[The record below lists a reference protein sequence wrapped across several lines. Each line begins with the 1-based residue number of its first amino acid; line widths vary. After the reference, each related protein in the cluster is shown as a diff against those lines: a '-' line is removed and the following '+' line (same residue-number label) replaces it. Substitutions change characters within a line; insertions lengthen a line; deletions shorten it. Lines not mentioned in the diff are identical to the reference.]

1 MSDTR
6 PLTLIRGGQTADR
19 NDAPTDFAS
28 LVQHAQAEE
37 KAGRRA
43 AARIAYERSL
53 YAISTEE
60 DARQVSSI
68 VRWIARTFYTDG
80 DADAA
85 LDCLEAALAIA
96 EVWGDDAA
104 AGHALNVQAVVSWQR
119 GDMDDAERLYLMAR
133 SRAIRAGDAKLA
145 AMTAQNLGVLANIR
159 GDFAVAEHQYRA
171 SLADYRSLGLTADI
185 CVALNNL
192 GILYIA
198 MERWPEAEAALME
211 GAQICERTGDSVA
224 RTQLDINLAELW
236 VAREEYVRAHGAVR
250 KALAA
255 AVQNG
260 DGSAIGKATK
270 LLGVIASETGTYD
283 EAERHFL
290 RADEVATAR
299 GEVLLQ
305 AEIARDRATLARR
318 MGRNRDVLQQLN
330 RAHRL
335 FTQLRAQPELRDIGS
350 RVGQLE
356 QEFVHVA
363 RRWGESIE
371 AKDRYT
377 QGHCQRVAE
386 LACAIA
392 TEGGF
397 DETSLF
403 WFRIGALLHDVG
415 KLVIPPEVLNK
426 PGKLDDEEW
435 ALMKSHTTAGAEMI
449 ADIDF
454 PWDVRPMV
462 ESHHERWDG
471 KGYPHGLAGEDI
483 PLIARILTIA
493 DVYDALTSVRSYKRA
508 WTHQETMDIL
518 RKDVGTVFDPA
529 VFAWFE
535 SVATD
540 WPSRLAHLAGESR
553 TTVPA
558 DEVSARDAAS
568 GELDDLTGVPMR
580 RAFRETSE
588 RVLEARRTTGRPVSM
603 LVIDIDHFKVVNDTF
618 GHLAGDEV
626 LKRVTA
632 HLRGCVRPTD
642 YIARYAGDEFVVL
655 LPGTRLED
663 ACAVAERLRLA
674 VAEDSITGDS
684 PASTG
689 HVTLSIGVACAPQHG
704 ETMEALFGAADN
716 ALYGAKR
723 AGRNAVTSAARLG
736 VGRQE
741 VVLQSFVGRHE
752 ERQRLR
758 DLFANAVAG
767 DPHVAVLV
775 GEAGIGKSTLLKQ
788 LGPDIGIRAGAF
800 LVGQCL
806 ESSASSPYGA
816 WVDVIVGAHRAG
828 LVPARSWKQLHRLVP
843 ELASDAQRG
852 KTAEGSQRELLDEL
866 EEFLRIASST
876 RPLMVMLDDMQWAD
890 PASWDALE
898 FLLSRLSEQRLLLC
912 VTIRPEDQTDA
923 SAARLRRLSRSERCS
938 EMQLSRLT
946 RGDLSMW
953 LRNSIGGQTP
963 PEALLDFV
971 MTQSEGNAFFAVQT
985 VRALVEDG
993 RLKAGVDGWQCD
1005 IGSGE
1010 SVPRAIGDLLGR
1022 RVDGLTVAQ
1031 REILALAAVLGRE
1044 FDPEVL
1050 VAAYEGAEGDVHDAL
1065 DEGLASAVLVST
1077 TRARP
1082 TLAFTHAVLMRVL
1095 LTSLN
1100 PLRRRRLHER
1110 AARALES
1117 SSTRDAFALAV
1128 HFDQAGLSREAY
1140 RTAFDAGAQAQSLFA
1155 FESAAER
1162 YRIAKRHAQDSL
1174 ESADVEWRLA
1184 QVEES
1189 AGQLAQAEVHCE
1201 QLLQHHADGAIPLGV
1216 LPAARRMRER
1226 LRLQRGAPVADVI
1239 AACERLLADARRVEQ
1254 MDEVIA
1260 LLIMLSACQQRLG
1273 QIALAEQLAREAV
1286 ECAEPMG
1293 ARSLGADAVMRL
1305 GSVLLASSPA
1315 SAVPHY
1321 RRALDLFVR
1330 LGDRSGQLRCHIN
1343 IGTACDRA
1351 GNHPAAEV
1359 SYLTALEIGTELRS
1373 ADLSGAA
1380 SLNLGVLLLKTG
1392 RLDTA
1397 RTRFNEALAQFASIG
1412 HDPYRLASL
1421 YNLAHLA
1428 RAENDAAGALELY
1441 DACVLLAR
1449 TVGHHEIE
1457 IGATAGAGLAELD
1470 LHSTRGAI
1478 VHRDR
1483 AHALVGAREDW
1494 FQGRELLEA
1503 LNIRLAIHERSLGD
1517 ARRTLVDRLPEV
1529 EAYDA
1534 YAAMWLGA
1542 ECAQL
1547 LDTSETIASGVRDRL
1562 VVQARALGYAPLV
1575 DRLAIDQIRRRS
1587 GSHAAIRAA

>member
-1 MSDTR
+1 MSAK
-6 PLTLIRGGQTADR
+6 LTLVRG
-19 NDAPTDFAS
+19 DAAAQPNTFAS
-28 LVQHAQAEE
+28 LVEHAQAEE

-43 AARIAYERSL
+43 AARVAYEQAL
-53 YAISTEE
+53 YSIASEE

-68 VRWIARTFYTDG
+68 IRWIARTFNTDG
-80 DADAA
+80 DATAA

-96 EVWGDDAA
+96 EIWGDDAA

-133 SRAIRAGDAKLA
+133 NRAIRAGDAKLA

-159 GDFAVAEHQYRA
+159 GDFAVAEHQYKA
-171 SLADYRSLGLTADI
+171 SLSDYRSLGLTTDV

-198 MERWPEAEAALME
+198 QQRWPEAETALTE
-211 GAQICERTGDSVA
+211 GVQICERTGDTVA
-224 RTQLDINLAELW
+224 RSQLDINLAELW
-236 VAREEYVRAHGAVR
+236 VAREEYARAHGAVR

-260 DGSAIGKATK
+260 DASAIGKATK
-270 LLGVIASETGTYD
+270 LLGVIASETGTYE

-392 TEGGF
+392 TAGGF
-397 DETSLF
+397 DETALF

-426 PGKLDDEEW
+426 PGKLNDEEW
-435 ALMKSHTTAGAEMI
+435 ALMKSHTTAGAEMLN
-449 ADIDF
+449 DIDF

-471 KGYPHGLAGEDI
+471 KGYPHGLAGEEI

-518 RKDVGTVFDPA
+518 RKDIGTVFDPA

-535 SVATD
+535 SVAAD
-540 WPSRLAHLAGESR
+540 WPSQLAHLVGESR
-553 TTVPA
+553 APVDGA
-558 DEVSARDAAS
+558 DVSMEKAS
-568 GELDDLTGVPMR
+568 AGDLDDLTGVPMR

-603 LVIDIDHFKVVNDTF
+603 LVVDIDHFKLVNDTH
-618 GHLAGDEV
+618 GHLAGDAV
-626 LKRVTA
+626 LQRITS
-632 HLRGCVRPTD
+632 HLRACVRPTD

-674 VAEDSITGDS
+674 VADDVGDVNS
-684 PASTG
+684 ENSTSTVSR
-689 HVTLSIGVACAPQHG
+689 VTLSIGVACAPQHG

-736 VGRQE
+736 HGRQE
-741 VVLQSFVGRHE
+741 VVLQSFVGRTE

-758 DLFANAVAG
+758 DLFSAAVGG
-767 DPHVAVLV
+767 DPHLAVLV
-775 GEAGIGKSTLLKQ
+775 GEAGVGKSTLLKQ

-800 LVGQCL
+800 LMGQCL
-806 ESSASSPYGA
+806 ESSASTPYAA
-816 WVDVIVGAHRAG
+816 WVDVLLGAHRAG
-828 LVPARSWKQLHRLVP
+828 LVPPRQWKQLHRLVP
-843 ELASDAQRG
+843 ELSVDAQRG
-852 KTAEGSQRELLDEL
+852 KSVEGSQRELLDEL
-866 EEFLRIASST
+866 EEFLRIASSA
-876 RPLMVMLDDMQWAD
+876 RPLLVMLDDMQWAD
-890 PASWDALE
+890 PASWDGLE
-898 FLLSRLSEQRLLLC
+898 FVLSRLGDQRLLLC
-912 VTIRPEDQTDA
+912 ITIRPEDQNEA
-923 SAARLRRLSRSERCS
+923 STNRLRRLSRNERCS
-938 EMQLSRLT
+938 EMRLN
-946 RGDLSMW
+946 RLNRSELAVW
-953 LRNSIGGQTP
+953 LRSALGGQTP
-963 PEALLDFV
+963 PEALLEYV
-971 MTQSEGNAFFAVQT
+971 ATQSEGNAFFAVQT

-1005 IGSGE
+1005 AGMDGV
-1010 SVPRAIGDLLGR
+1010 VPRAIGDLLAR
-1022 RVDGLTVAQ
+1022 RVDGLSTAQ
-1031 REILALAAVLGRE
+1031 REILALAAVLGRD

-1050 VAAYEGAEGDVHDAL
+1050 VSAYEGPEADVHDAL
-1065 DEGLASAVLVST
+1065 DEGLAGAVLVAT

-1095 LTSLN
+1095 LNGIN

-1110 AARALES
+1110 AARALETS
-1117 SSTRDAFALAV
+1117 PGRDAFALAI

-1140 RTAFDAGAQAQSLFA
+1140 RTAFDAGAQAQALFA

-1162 YRIAKRHAQDSL
+1162 YRIAKRHAQDSV
-1174 ESADVEWRLA
+1174 EMADVEWRLA
-1184 QVEES
+1184 QVEEF
-1189 AGQLAQAEVHCE
+1189 AGHLAKAEVHCE
-1201 QLLQHHADGAIPLGV
+1201 LLLQQHLDGAQQLGV
-1216 LPAARRMRER
+1216 LPAGRRMRER
-1226 LRLQRGAPVADVI
+1226 LRLQRGAPVTEVVESCMHLLE
-1239 AACERLLADARRVEQ
+1239 AARKASQL
-1254 MDEVIA
+1254 DEA
-1260 LLIMLSACQQRLG
+1260 TSLLIMLSSCQQRLG
-1273 QIALAEQLAREAV
+1273 NIAMAEQLAREAV

-1293 ARSLGADAVMRL
+1293 TRSLSADAVMRL
-1305 GSVLLASSPA
+1305 GSALLASSPA

-1321 RRALDLFVR
+1321 RRALDMFVR
-1330 LGDRSGQLRCHIN
+1330 LNDRSGQLRCHIN

-1359 SYLTALEIGTELRS
+1359 SYLTALEIGRELRS

-1380 SLNLGVLLLKTG
+1380 LLNLGVLLLKTG

-1397 RTRFNEALAQFASIG
+1397 RSRFNEALAQFTTIG

-1441 DACVLLAR
+1441 DSCVLLAQ
-1449 TVGHHEIE
+1449 TLGHAEIE

-1470 LHSTRGAI
+1470 LHSARGAS
-1478 VHRDR
+1478 VHWERARALCGGRD
-1483 AHALVGAREDW
+1483 DW

-1503 LNIRLAIHERSLGD
+1503 LELRVLALQESVVL
-1517 ARRTLVDRLPEV
+1517 ARRRLLERLPAV
-1529 EAYDA
+1529 EEFDPYG
-1534 YAAMWLGA
+1534 AMWLGA
-1542 ECAQL
+1542 ECAAFLDANDLGANVIRERL
-1547 LDTSETIASGVRDRL
+1547 L
-1562 VVQARALGYAPLV
+1562 VQARALGYSPLV
-1575 DRLAIDQIRRRS
+1575 DRLSVEQIRRRS
-1587 GSHAAIRAA
+1587 GSHNAIRAA